1 MCVTNVQIVQYIYI
15 DNLPYYIWL
24 LQSNWRT
31 KNGLSYGQVALLCM
45 EYWVPFQNS
54 IQFTRTVASLPAYLA
69 LFSNLGLKSIAR
81 AAFLESVGVAEDETE
96 VDVAELLVLLLITL
110 EIANAEAVW
119 LVVPTP
125 P

>member
-1 MCVTNVQIVQYIYI
+1 
-15 DNLPYYIWL
+15 
-24 LQSNWRT
+24 
-31 KNGLSYGQVALLCM
+31 M